1 MKVSCVF
8 SFLRGWLLAVSDGH
22 GSVQEG
28 YYIDSAP
35 DFEDRR
41 GVWRRGS
48 AIERFNGGLVGCCSI
63 FLLALRATFLL
74 RWAEQKAAPEWFKLR
89 QGQHRHVDALSR
101 PHLMSRG
108 CDQLPPLTIPRH
120 SKVIPAW
127 MSWLARNRSR
137 YKALSQA
144 DASRECARADSR
156 SGQADPM

>member
-1 MKVSCVF
+1 M
-8 SFLRGWLLAVSDGH
+8 AVSDGH

-127 MSWLARNRSR
+127 MSWPEIAVDIKPCLKQTPHENALGPIQEVDKPIRCNDRSH
-137 YKALSQA
+137 
-144 DASRECARADSR
+144 
-156 SGQADPM
+156 